1 MKYRANALN
10 AILENWSTYENMLQQ
25 YADGDGSMAEEAE
38 KTANSLEGSLNK
50 LSNTWTDT
58 VQNILDSD
66 TLNSGVK
73 VLNTVLDLINKITDK
88 LGLFGTAGLTIG
100 IILGV
105 KNVGRANH
113 ISELSLF

>member
-38 KTANSLEGSLNK
+38 KTANSL
-50 LSNTWTDT
+50 
-58 VQNILDSD
+58 
-66 TLNSGVK
+66 
-73 VLNTVLDLINKITDK
+73 DLINKITDK

-100 IILGV
+100 TILGV
-105 KNVGRANH
+105 KNVGRANY
-113 ISELSLF
+113 IS